1 MLAARVM
8 PAARDPRSGVDAV
21 KIDDRYVVGCGANCD
36 SDCRLHGLL
45 HHITYAIWRLHHM
58 RYGGNIHTTFVIP
71 VGRYRTN
78 DFCVLNLRNRLN
90 ISRRRYIIYTT
101 HLLGRE
107 IPCHVADCPLP
118 KHLPIHDS
126 TLRMGARARR
136 AARPAI
142 WGAKRQMGMGG
153 APTACHPR

>member
-101 HLLGRE
+101 HLLGRDSLSR
-107 IPCHVADCPLP
+107 CR
-118 KHLPIHDS
+118 LPIAETSPYPRLDVAHG
-126 TLRMGARARR
+126 R
-136 AARPAI
+136 ARPAS
-142 WGAKRQMGMGG
+142 GPPGHLGG
-153 APTACHPR
+153 